1 MRRTARQKFVEA
13 FTLHQPISRVQM
25 VELTGLSKGAVSVI
39 SRELI
44 EQGAVREYA
53 TEGPASGQLGRP
65 SVLLALAPDS
75 ALFIGVCIVQGTP
88 LLLVLTDLLGNVIR
102 ERHAP
107 LPGTPQQVAQAIQE
121 QLPALRAGLSPS
133 KVRGIG
139 LALSGAVDHQTGVCL
154 SSANLGWQ
162 DVPIAA
168 LVETATGLP
177 TWLEN
182 DAHAI
187 AVGERFFGR
196 SRSTENFSV
205 VTVGYSIGCAHFIGG
220 ELYRGH
226 HGGAGEIAHL
236 TVQPGGE
243 VCRCGKRGCLDTLAS
258 HSALERHALEAGL
271 GALGVR
277 ELDDLAEQGD
287 ARASVLLTAAGGALG
302 LALAHIVQINRPE
315 QLLILDEV
323 SGERSVYQQAMRAVL
338 NDNILPR
345 FRRGLHLAL
354 HQEAP
359 NFRARG
365 AASVASRAHLLG
377 LTEVPAKNG
386 ELEAGV
392 PG

>member
-1 MRRTARQKFVEA
+1 MRLTARQKFVEA

-25 VELTGLSKGAVSVI
+25 AEITGLSKGAVSVI

-44 EQGAVREYA
+44 EQGAVKEYA
-53 TEGPASGQLGRP
+53 TLGPANGQFGRP
-65 SVLLALAPDS
+65 SVLLELAPES
-75 ALFIGVCIVQGTP
+75 AFFVGVCIIQGAP

-102 ERHAP
+102 EQRLP
-107 LPGTPQQVAQAIQE
+107 LPGTPEQVAQVIRD
-121 QLPALRAGLSPS
+121 QLPALRGDLPPG

-139 LALSGAVDHQTGVCL
+139 LALSGAVDHLTGICL
-154 SSANLGWQ
+154 HSANLGWQ

-168 LVETATGLP
+168 LVEEATGLP

-187 AVGERFFGR
+187 AISERFFGR

-205 VTVGYSIGCAHFIGG
+205 VTVGYSIGCAHFVGG
-220 ELYRGH
+220 ELYRGY

-243 VCRCGKRGCLDTLAS
+243 RCRCGKRGCLDTLAA
-258 HSALERHALEAGL
+258 HSALERHAREAGL
-271 GALGVR
+271 GPLTVR

-287 ARASVLLTAAGGALG
+287 RQALALLTTAGEALG

-323 SGERSVYQQAMRAVL
+323 SGERSVYQQAMRAAL
-338 NDNILPR
+338 EDNILPR
-345 FRRGLHLAL
+345 FRRDLNLVL

-377 LTEVPAKNG
+377 LTGTPTSLDAPDS
-386 ELEAGV
+386 GV
-392 PG
+392 LR